1 MSPFEVL
8 VPATLDEALRL
19 MNDELLNARPVS
31 GCTAISLMMKAGVL
45 NVSHLISLEAL
56 ADEHA
61 SISVQPDGAVRIG
74 ALSTIGDLERHP
86 GLQRTQPMLAKTFET
101 LANTRVRNVAM
112 VGGYLAHGDPHM
124 DLPPVLSALGASV
137 LVQSVDGSRE
147 IKVEDLYAGYYE
159 TTLQSNELI
168 TALVV
173 PPQPA
178 YAAYVKVTAR
188 AKHDWPT
195 LGVAAAF
202 GAAGQTLDRVRLF
215 IGAATDKPSP
225 LARTAAALQGKAL
238 DSGSFSDVADL
249 ALEEAP
255 ILGDSHG
262 SREYKQALLRAYL
275 PQVCKQAL
283 KSHLG

>member
-8 VPATLDEALRL
+8 VPETLDEALRL
-19 MNDELLNARPVS
+19 MNDESLNARPVS
-31 GCTAISLMMKAGVL
+31 GCTAVSLMMKAGVL
-45 NVSHLISLEAL
+45 NVNHLISLEAL
-56 ADEHA
+56 APAHA
-61 SISVQPDGAVRIG
+61 GLTFQEDGSVRIG
-74 ALSTIGDLERHP
+74 ALCTIGELERHAP
-86 GLQRTQPMLAKTFET
+86 LQQAHPMLAKTFET

-124 DLPPVLSALGASV
+124 DLPPVLSALGAHV
-137 LVQSVDGSRE
+137 EVQSVDGQRT

-159 TTLQSNELI
+159 TTLQPNELI

-173 PPQPA
+173 PAQPA

-195 LGVAAAF
+195 LGLATAF
-202 GAAGQTLDRVRLF
+202 GAQGQQLDQVRLF
-215 IGAATDKPSP
+215 IGAATDKPFS
-225 LARTAAALQGKAL
+225 LTKAAAALQGQAL
-238 DSGSFSDVADL
+238 DSESFAQVADL
-249 ALEEAP
+249 ALDEAP

>member
-8 VPATLDEALRL
+8 VPKTLDEALRL

-56 ADEHA
+56 AADHA
-61 SISVQPDGAVRIG
+61 AIEMQADGSVRIG
-74 ALSTIGDLERHP
+74 ALCTIGELERHP
-86 GLQRTQPMLAKTFET
+86 DLQRKQPMLAKTFET
-101 LANTRVRNVAM
+101 LANKRVRNVAR
-112 VGGYLAHGDPHM
+112 VGGYLSHGDPHM
-124 DLPPVLSALGASV
+124 DLPPVLSALGARV
-137 LVQSVDGSRE
+137 VAQSVDGSRE
-147 IKVEDLYAGYYE
+147 IQVADLYAGYYE

-168 TALVV
+168 TALIV

-178 YAAYVKVTAR
+178 HAAYVKVTAR

-195 LGVAAAF
+195 LGLAAAF
-202 GAAGQTLDRVRLF
+202 GTAGQTFDQVRLF
-215 IGAATDKPSP
+215 IGAATDKPFS
-225 LARTAAALQGKAL
+225 LARTAAALQGKTL
-238 DSGSFSDVADL
+238 DSQHFADVADL
-249 ALEEAP
+249 AVEEAP

-262 SREYKQALLRAYL
+262 TEEYKQALLRAYL

-283 KSHLG
+283 KSQLG